1 MHIALI
7 AALLCAAAEPPSLA
21 AAPAAA
27 APPGVAAPIA
37 AAPRGA
43 ALPEPD
49 EEPEPPRHEKHRKKH
64 GKPPMAGVLNVNRA
78 TEAELRLLP
87 GIGKKRAELIVERRD
102 KKPFASLDE
111 LARMKGMR
119 NLVHKLRANLS
130 VQGDTTLHPLRP

>member
-1 MHIALI
+1 MYMPLI
-7 AALLCAAAEPPSLA
+7 AALLLGAAEPSASA
-21 AAPAAA
+21 AAP
-27 APPGVAAPIA
+27 
-37 AAPRGA
+37 
-43 ALPEPD
+43 
-49 EEPEPPRHEKHRKKH
+49 EKTAHKRP

-87 GIGKKRAELIVERRD
+87 GIGKKRAELIVERRE

-130 VQGDTTLHPLRP
+130 VQGETTLHPLRP